1 MRRLSI
7 LLSIFILGIVPV
19 ESFALPIQ
27 EKDATFGTVG
37 AVKIKVFDQGV
48 SDPAE
53 DPRFASITPAA
64 NDFTYFIELV
74 NNSFFDDI
82 QSLIVFKPD
91 TVNISGAGI
100 VSGGDAQVFPTS
112 IFFDFPALGGAVP
125 PCDFFLDPL
134 CTTSTLNL
142 FITSPSGPGE
152 VGALLQHSNPF
163 GGSGLIGATIV
174 GPVTAPPSAV
184 AATPEPGTLFLLGSG
199 LLGLAGLS
207 RKRLTKQKVND

>member
-7 LLSIFILGIVPV
+7 LLTIFILGIVPV

-74 NNSFFDDI
+74 NNSFLDDI

-125 PCDFFLDPL
+125 PFFALD
-134 CTTSTLNL
+134 L
-142 FITSPSGPGE
+142 FITSPSGPGD

-163 GGSGLIGATIV
+163 GGSGLIGAKIV
-174 GPVTAPPSAV
+174 GPVTAPPPAV

-199 LLGLAGLS
+199 LVGLAGLS
-207 RKRLTKQKVND
+207 RKRLTKK